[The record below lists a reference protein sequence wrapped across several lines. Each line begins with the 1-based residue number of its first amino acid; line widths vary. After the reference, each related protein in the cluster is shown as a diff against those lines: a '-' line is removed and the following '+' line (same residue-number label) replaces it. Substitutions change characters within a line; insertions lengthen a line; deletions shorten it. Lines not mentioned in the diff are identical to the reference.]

1 MPVHLPTEKKIA
13 IMKAEINKPKGE
25 FKMKLTYTTQ
35 GDYLLPNLEVPEA
48 PKVGK
53 YGMLRRS
60 FLRNHRKVL
69 YTGMMLSDRLNR
81 HLEEADQQ
89 ANAMLEKLLKQLAQE
104 QGVTEELK
112 AKDQMLWV
120 RLMNNLRQAAEET
133 VLAEVVYS

>member
-1 MPVHLPTEKKIA
+1 ME
-13 IMKAEINKPKGE
+13 
-25 FKMKLTYTTQ
+25 LTYTMQ
-35 GDYLLPNLEVPEA
+35 DGYLIPNLKAPDP

-60 FLRNHRKVL
+60 FLLNHRKAL
-69 YTGMMLSDRLNR
+69 YTGMMLADKLNA
-81 HLEEADQQ
+81 HLEEVDRQ
-89 ANAMLEKLLKQLAQE
+89 ANEMMEKLLQKLSKE

-120 RLMNNLRQAAEET
+120 QLMNNLRQAAEET

>member
-1 MPVHLPTEKKIA
+1 
-13 IMKAEINKPKGE
+13 
-25 FKMKLTYTTQ
+25 MKLTYTMQ

-60 FLRNHRKVL
+60 FLRSHKKAL
-69 YTGMMLSDRLNR
+69 YNGMMLSSKLNT
-81 HLEEADQQ
+81 HLEEVDRQ
-89 ANAMLEKLLKQLAQE
+89 ANEMMESLLKKLAQE

-112 AKDQMLWV
+112 SKDQMLWV
-120 RLMNNLRQAAEET
+120 QLMNNLRQAAEET

>member
-1 MPVHLPTEKKIA
+1 
-13 IMKAEINKPKGE
+13 
-25 FKMKLTYTTQ
+25 MKLTYTTQ

-60 FLRNHRKVL
+60 FLRNHRKAL
-69 YTGMMLSDRLNR
+69 YTGMMLADKLNA
-81 HLEEADQQ
+81 HLEEVDRQ
-89 ANAMLEKLLKQLAQE
+89 ANEMLENLLQKLSKE

-120 RLMNNLRQAAEET
+120 QLMNNLRQAAEET

>member
-1 MPVHLPTEKKIA
+1 
-13 IMKAEINKPKGE
+13 
-25 FKMKLTYTTQ
+25 MKLTYTTQ

-60 FLRNHRKVL
+60 FLRNHRKAL

-81 HLEEADQQ
+81 HLEEVDQQ
-89 ANAMLEKLLKQLAQE
+89 ANTILEKLLKQMAQE

-120 RLMNNLRQAAEET
+120 QLMNNLRQAAEET

>member
-1 MPVHLPTEKKIA
+1 
-13 IMKAEINKPKGE
+13 
-25 FKMKLTYTTQ
+25 MKLTYTMQ

-60 FLRNHRKVL
+60 FLRNHRNAL
-69 YTGMMLSDRLNR
+69 YTGMMLADKLNA
-81 HLEEADQQ
+81 HLEEVDRQ
-89 ANAMLEKLLKQLAQE
+89 ANEMLQKLVQKMAQQ

-112 AKDQMLWV
+112 AKDQMMWV
-120 RLMNNLRQAAEET
+120 QLMNNLRQAAEET

>member
-1 MPVHLPTEKKIA
+1 
-13 IMKAEINKPKGE
+13 
-25 FKMKLTYTTQ
+25 MKLTYTMQ

-60 FLRNHRKVL
+60 FLRSHRKAL
-69 YTGMMLSDRLNR
+69 YTGMMLGDKLNA
-81 HLEEADQQ
+81 HLEEVDRQ
-89 ANAMLEKLLKQLAQE
+89 ANEMMENLLKKLAQE

-112 AKDQMLWV
+112 AKDQMLWIQ
-120 RLMNNLRQAAEET
+120 LMNNLRQAAEET

>member
-1 MPVHLPTEKKIA
+1 
-13 IMKAEINKPKGE
+13 
-25 FKMKLTYTTQ
+25 MKLTYTMQ

-60 FLRNHRKVL
+60 FLRSHKNAR
-69 YTGMMLSDRLNR
+69 YTGMLLADKLNA
-81 HLEEADQQ
+81 HLEEVDRQ
-89 ANAMLEKLLKQLAQE
+89 ANEMLENLLQKLSKE

-120 RLMNNLRQAAEET
+120 QLMNNLRQAAEET

>member
-1 MPVHLPTEKKIA
+1 
-13 IMKAEINKPKGE
+13 
-25 FKMKLTYTTQ
+25 MKLTYTMQ

-60 FLRNHRKVL
+60 FLRSHRKAL
-69 YTGMMLSDRLNR
+69 YNGMMLSSKLNA
-81 HLEEADQQ
+81 HLEEVDRQ
-89 ANAMLEKLLKQLAQE
+89 ANEMMENLLKKLAQE

-120 RLMNNLRQAAEET
+120 QLMNNLRQAAEET